1 MTDCKKTYINT
12 YNIYKRT
19 KQLEKLNKLE
29 LQLQVTKE
37 KKTLVFLMLLVVN
50 FDSGPQPEEIL
61 RNLALLLGLRLA
73 YYLFLKVQLRSQQ

>member
-37 KKTLVFLMLLVVN
+37 KKN
-50 FDSGPQPEEIL
+50 F
-61 RNLALLLGLRLA
+61 GLFNVA
-73 YYLFLKVQLRSQQ
+73 GCKF